1 MTSASGKLSLTEK
14 IGYSLGDCAAN
25 FVFQTQIMFL
35 MGFYTDVL
43 GISALAAGYIF
54 LGSRLFDAFNDPLMG
69 AIADRTTTRWGRF
82 RPWVLWTALPFAATF
97 VLAYTAPEWSERG
110 KILWAIVTYNAL
122 MIVYTANN
130 IPYSALMGVITSDM
144 AERTSLATWRFLAAM
159 TAQFLVQFLTLDLVA
174 RLGRGDAATGFQL
187 TMAVWGAIAVALFT
201 ITFATTR
208 ERVVPDPQQATSL
221 KQDVLDL
228 LGNPNWIALA
238 LATVFIFIC
247 LAMRGGVV
255 YYYFQYYVQDQP
267 VWGKVRPW
275 ANLFAWFNGLGTAF
289 TILGVL
295 LSKPLASRF
304 GKRDVFR
311 TSLLL
316 TAVCMALFVFLP
328 PSAVVRIFA
337 LQMLTWFIYG
347 TTIPLLWAMMA
358 DVADFAEWKLARRAT
373 GMTFAATVFALKL
386 GLSVGGMLQGRL
398 LSFYGYQANVAQT
411 ERALD
416 GIRYLTSIFPALA
429 FFIAVGLLLLYKI
442 DKPMEREIQQALAL
456 RRATF
461 QFGEPT
467 PAMAKP

>member
-1 MTSASGKLSLTEK
+1 MTSASQRLSLTEK
-14 IGYSLGDCAAN
+14 IGYSVGDCAAN
-25 FVFQTQIMFL
+25 FAFQTQIMFL

-54 LGSRLFDAFNDPLMG
+54 LGSRLFDAFTDPLMG
-69 AIADRTTTRWGRF
+69 AIADRTNTRWGRF
-82 RPWVLWTALPFAATF
+82 RPWVLWTAVPFAVTL
-97 VLAYTAPEWSERG
+97 VLAYTTPELDERG
-110 KILWAIVTYNAL
+110 KILWALVTYNAL
-122 MIVYTANN
+122 MMVYTANN
-130 IPYSALMGVITSDM
+130 IPYSALTGVITGDM

-159 TAQFLVQFLTLDLVA
+159 TAQFLVQFFTLALVE
-174 RLGRGDAATGFQL
+174 RLGRGDAATGFPL
-187 TMAVWGAIAVALFT
+187 TMAVWGTIAVALFV

-208 ERVVPDPQQATSL
+208 ERIVPDPQQKTSL
-221 KQDVLDL
+221 KQDLLDL
-228 LGNPNWIALA
+228 VGNPNWISLA

-247 LAMRGGVV
+247 LSMRGGVV

-267 VWGKVRPW
+267 VWGTVRSW
-275 ANLFAWFNGLGTAF
+275 ADLFAWFNGLGTAF

-295 LSKPLASRF
+295 LSKPLAARF

-328 PSAVVRIFA
+328 PSAVVPMFV
-337 LQMLTWFIYG
+337 LQMVTWFVYG

-358 DVADFAEWKLARRAT
+358 DVADFGEWKLSRRAT

-386 GLSVGGMLQGRL
+386 GLSIGGMLQGRL

-416 GIRYLTSIFPALA
+416 GIRYLASIFPALA
-429 FFIAVGLLLLYKI
+429 FFVAVGILLFYRI
-442 DKPMEREIQQALAL
+442 NKPMEHEIQQALAL
-456 RRATF
+456 RRASF
-461 QFGEPT
+461 QFAE
-467 PAMAKP
+467 